1 MAHESLRLS
10 ARGLRAVWL
19 ALVFGL
25 PAASAIAADA
35 INPDA
40 DEILR
45 GMSKFLGAAKTFSVS
60 VDSSIEVVTKEG
72 QKLQMANSGSLV
84 VERPSRAYMARHGK
98 FADTEAFYDGKKLT
112 FYGKNMNAY
121 LQRDVAGTIDDALG
135 ALEKNMGIPVPA
147 GDLLLANPYP
157 TLTSGITASGYYGV
171 EYVGGVPSHHLAFRT
186 AVVDWQLWVKA
197 EGDPLPMKYVITS
210 KGVEG
215 SPQFSVQFGNWNL
228 KPKIAANRFSFT
240 APKGAKKLEALP
252 VDEIGE
258 IKITQENK

>member
-1 MAHESLRLS
+1 MAHESLS

-25 PAASAIAADA
+25 PAAPAMAADA

-45 GMSKFLGAAKTFSVS
+45 SMSKFLGAAKTFSVS

-72 QKLQMANSGSLV
+72 QKLQMANSGSAV
-84 VERPSRAYMARHGK
+84 VERPSHFYFARRGK

-121 LQRDVAGTIDDALG
+121 LQRDVAGSIDDAL
-135 ALEKNMGIPVPA
+135 AVLERNIGVPVPA

-157 TLTSGITASGYYGV
+157 TLSSGITASGYYGV

-258 IKITQENK
+258 VKVTQENK

>member
-1 MAHESLRLS
+1 MAHESLS
-10 ARGLRAVWL
+10 ARGLRAAWL
-19 ALVFGL
+19 ALVFSL
-25 PAASAIAADA
+25 PAVPAIAADA

-45 GMSKFLGAAKTFSVS
+45 GMSKFLGATKAFSVS
-60 VDSSIEVVTKEG
+60 VDASIEVVTKEG

-84 VERPSRAYMARHGK
+84 VERPSRVYMTRHGK

-121 LQRDVAGTIDDALG
+121 LQRDVAGSIDDALG
-135 ALEKNMGIPVPA
+135 ALERDMGIPAPA

-157 TLTSGITASGYYGV
+157 ALTSGITGSGYYGV

-197 EGDPLPMKYVITS
+197 EGDPLPMKYVITT

-228 KPKIAANRFSFT
+228 KPKIAANRFSFA
-240 APKGAKKLEALP
+240 APKGAKKLDKLP
-252 VDEIGE
+252 LDEIGE
-258 IKITQENK
+258 VKITQENK